1 MASEL
6 LSLLSNNG
14 QLTGRLAEAWLSA
27 DRLSGSRISLYE
39 KGQEGAE
46 DFFCTVRDPDGA
58 ATVRICIQRFQCS
71 QQPLVLY
78 AVVTCGVYCGRL
90 SGGYAQYEQAGAS
103 HLCGCDIAV
112 RISGILW

>member
-6 LSLLSNNG
+6 LSLLSDNG

-39 KGQEGAE
+39 KGQEGTE
-46 DFFCTVRDPDGA
+46 DFFCTVCDSDGA
-58 ATVRICIQRFQCS
+58 AAVRICIQRFQFN

-78 AVVTCGVYCGRL
+78 AVITCGVYCGRL
-90 SGGYAQYEQAGAS
+90 SGEYVQYEQA
-103 HLCGCDIAV
+103 
-112 RISGILW
+112 